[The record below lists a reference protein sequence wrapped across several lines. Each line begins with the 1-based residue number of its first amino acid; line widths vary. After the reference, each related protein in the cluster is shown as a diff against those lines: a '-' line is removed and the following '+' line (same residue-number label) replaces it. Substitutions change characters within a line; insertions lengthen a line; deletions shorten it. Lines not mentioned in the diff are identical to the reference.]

1 MEWNEFVENV
11 QRWAAERGIYEHS
24 TPDAQLLKALSE
36 LGELADA
43 YAKQDTA
50 GVIDGIGDVL
60 VCLVNYQTM
69 VGGSMTPPVSGE
81 ARIGPWTGGAERA
94 IGQMAV
100 SIGAYLGEEDNK
112 ELLPFL
118 ATGMIVFS
126 DCYMKVNIT
135 ECLQVAWDA
144 IKERRGRMIP
154 GGVFVKTD
162 DESLKWA
169 SDILKKATPEEIE
182 QALAELDEYDQ
193 EERLKRGEDYDE

>member
-1 MEWNEFVENV
+1 MDMTWDEFVSNV
-11 QRWAAERGIYEHS
+11 QQWAAERGIYEHS

-36 LGELADA
+36 VGELADA

-69 VGGSMTPPVSGE
+69 VGGGMEPPVSGE

-100 SIGAYLGEEDNK
+100 SIGAYIGEEDNK

-126 DCYMKVNIT
+126 DYYMKVNIT
-135 ECLQVAWDA
+135 QCLQTAWDA
-144 IKERRGRMIP
+144 IKDRKGQMVE
-154 GGVFVKTD
+154 GGVFVK
-162 DESLKWA
+162 EEA
-169 SDILKKATPEEIE
+169 SAE
-182 QALAELDEYDQ
+182 QRLAELKDEMARL
-193 EERLKRGEDYDE
+193 EEQMEAIGAGGVTRGQRLMNRRE